1 MSVSI
6 AATLYDRLER
16 VANLLSSQARAT
28 ARIHALEPIQLEV
41 LHYLLRCNRYSDTSK
56 AVAEFFS
63 LTKGTV
69 SQTVSA
75 LHRKGMVDKVPDEA
89 DGRLIHL
96 HLTKAGDRVVKEAF
110 PPVLLQAATVDEDE
124 ALLAQLDDLLL
135 RMQRAT
141 GSVSF
146 GECQTCAHFRKEGER
161 RNRCG
166 LTGETLRR
174 TDIVKIC
181 LEHVRPDD

>member
-1 MSVSI
+1 MDTAETASRAANAPETSLFDWTAANAQRAPDDVFIDSI
-6 AATLYDRLER
+6 DQ
-16 VANLLSSQARAT
+16 N
-28 ARIHALEPIQLEV
+28 
-41 LHYLLRCNRYSDTSK
+41 K
-56 AVAEFFS
+56 AITHGQFFS

-75 LHRKGMVDKVPDEA
+75 LHRKGMIDKVSDEA

-96 HLTKAGDRVVKEAF
+96 HLTRAGERVVKEAF
-110 PPVLLQAATVDEDE
+110 PPVLLQAATTDEDE
-124 ALLAQLDDLLL
+124 ELLVLLDELLL

-146 GECQTCAHFRKEGER
+146 GECQTCAHFRREGDR
-161 RNRCG
+161 RFRCG
-166 LTGETLRR
+166 LFSEPLRR
-174 TDIVKIC
+174 GDIVKIC

>member
-1 MSVSI
+1 VSI

-16 VANLLSSQARAT
+16 VANLLGSQARAT

-41 LHYLLRCNRYSDTSK
+41 LHYLYRCNRFSDTSK
-56 AVAEFFS
+56 AVASFFS

-75 LHRKGMVDKVPDEA
+75 LHRKGMIEKVSDEA

-96 HLTKAGDRVVKEAF
+96 HLTRAGERVVKEAF
-110 PPVLLQAATVDEDE
+110 PPVLLLAASTDDDEG
-124 ALLAQLDDLLL
+124 LLAHLDELLV
-135 RMQRAT
+135 RMQTAT

-146 GECQTCAHFRKEGER
+146 GECQTCGHFIQESER
-161 RNRCG
+161 RFRCG
-166 LTGETLRR
+166 LMGESLRR
-174 TDIVKIC
+174 SEIVKIC

>member
-1 MSVSI
+1 M

-28 ARIHALEPIQLEV
+28 ARIHSLEPIQLEV
-41 LHYLLRCNRYSDTSK
+41 IHYLYRCNRYSDTSK

-75 LHRKGMVDKVPDEA
+75 LHRKGMVEKVSDEA

-96 HLTKAGDRVVKEAF
+96 HLTKPGERVVKEAF
-110 PPVLLQAATVDEDE
+110 PPVLLQAACTDDDEG
-124 ALLAQLDDLLL
+124 LLAQLDDLLL

-146 GECQTCAHFRKEGER
+146 GECQTCVHFQREGDR
-161 RNRCG
+161 RFRCG
-166 LTGETLRR
+166 LTEETLRR
-174 TDIVKIC
+174 SEIVKIC
-181 LEHVRPDD
+181 LEHTRPDD

>member
-1 MSVSI
+1 MSI

-41 LHYLLRCNRYSDTSK
+41 LHYLFRCNRFSDTSK
-56 AVAEFFS
+56 AVAAFFS

-75 LHRKGMVDKVPDEA
+75 LHRKGMIEKVSDEV

-96 HLTKAGDRVVKEAF
+96 HLTRAGERVVKEAF
-110 PPVLLQAATVDEDE
+110 PPVLLQAATTEDDED
-124 ALLAQLDDLLL
+124 LLVLLDELLQ

-146 GECQTCAHFRKEGER
+146 GECQTCAHYRKESDR
-161 RNRCG
+161 RSRCG
-166 LTGETLRR
+166 LFDESLRR
-174 TDIVKIC
+174 ADIVKIC
-181 LEHVRPDD
+181 LEHVRPED